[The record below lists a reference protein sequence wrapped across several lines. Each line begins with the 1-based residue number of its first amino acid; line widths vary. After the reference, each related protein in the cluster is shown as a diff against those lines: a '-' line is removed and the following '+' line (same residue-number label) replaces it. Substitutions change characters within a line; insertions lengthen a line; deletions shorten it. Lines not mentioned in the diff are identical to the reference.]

1 MESSPQFRK
10 KHRANDKQ
18 KHTNII
24 YNQKTIRQREKLLEK
39 DNHLDKDKK

>member
-1 MESSPQFRK
+1 MDSSPQVRK

-18 KHTNII
+18 KHKNIV

-39 DNHLDKDKK
+39 VNNLNKDKK